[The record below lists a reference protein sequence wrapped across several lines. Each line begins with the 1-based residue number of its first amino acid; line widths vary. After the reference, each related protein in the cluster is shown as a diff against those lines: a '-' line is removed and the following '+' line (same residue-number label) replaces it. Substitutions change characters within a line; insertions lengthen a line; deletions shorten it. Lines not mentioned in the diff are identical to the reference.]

1 MSRLGDDIIS
11 VFLDRRQ
18 CVLTDTDVFRALNS
32 QGISCTVE
40 SVRQQVQLL
49 SPALF
54 HLMSNENRTVT
65 ISVDPKIEICQGY
78 LGNHCPAKPNPCERL
93 HICRHFEGNCPSANC
108 TFPHDFSKGYNR
120 KIIAEHHCQFINP
133 LLLIKLLRLKKS
145 SSIPPP
151 RQGIPTG
158 FNSRPR
164 GRGQGRGRGR
174 GRRRGRGGRFVN
186 NESFRNLIAQK
197 FDPHRQVDVSFPS
210 SNLAQQINIEIIE
223 MLLSVHDIKIED
235 RFNEGENEYF
245 RRVTI
250 QLGET
255 NDVEKLL
262 NLSPI
267 PYDGVDI
274 KFKRTHQIIDKTR
287 LLLKTS
293 INNEHDKIIS
303 SRIQLYL
310 STLIKNNPISKI
322 VDLSN
327 ENEQIVF
334 VQCDNDIDFNSV
346 RQAHK
351 LKSEL
356 SGKHLILTQAYECD
370 ALEIHYN
377 EKNKSITVE
386 DLQRILK
393 SAWNDIFALNFPTG
407 DHAEVEFINVQAF
420 KQWLSKV
427 EQVEDQFQVT
437 ITPMIDC
444 VDETNDSGSV
454 HSATTV
460 ASNVDSRSTASAGL
474 DNRNRLTTIKLI
486 PDWSMIVRHPKF
498 QLEYKEFIHREFGG
512 DIEIQ
517 GDEVTYNGMFPRHLH
532 GSDNNVILRD
542 KTKDFMQNFVFRT
555 LLKLERH
562 NIDILEANSAD
573 VAFSFIDVNV
583 YRLATRSNEI
593 SKFMSKIFPKNNQG
607 SQLGPSPRPTHN
619 SSLPPTLQL
628 KPNKNASV
636 ASSGPAT
643 SMYPLNT
650 PEQISMFS
658 IDKFE
663 ERLRQYL
670 QETFN
675 TKGTFERT
683 GHNNNEKSKGIANRI
698 LIKLMGQTND
708 VENAL
713 QDLDN
718 LFSSLHTK
726 IFNEQTSSDWINID
740 EAIQVIEYHIHLA
753 NLLCACQKIA
763 PKKVYIHY
771 FDVTNPQFGVDE
783 QNIDDLIQD
792 QFNTVTITYNQES
805 ESSRFRKEWTNLEK
819 KILQRADYKKNI
831 CLYKDSNTVYLFGLK
846 DLVQKILREF
856 QVLQNQHDPKICK
869 VTLSERKLK
878 YLTCVAKAD
887 LNKLAKKYK
896 SDGLDLNLT
905 RLRQNGEF
913 IAPTDIHS
921 EITES
926 LEALAQINENSFEID
941 EPGFEILVSK
951 EPERLLTIVNS
962 KCYLEKTIESRR
974 IHILIP
980 KARITELSHG
990 IKQSA
995 SSSAVAKALPTSTSV
1010 NVGHSKVTILI
1021 GDLAAQAV
1029 DAIVACSSSEYLCKD
1044 IVSKAG
1050 AQTMNEYIQLKSSK
1064 QFPGST
1070 TGGTLSCKE
1079 IYFIP
1084 WSPDSHDSADVKSSL
1099 HSFVSAAYTLA
1110 IAKGSKSMAF
1120 HAVGCGKMNFDA
1132 STIAKYMLRET
1143 RKELIKIKIKMNIS
1157 FVLLPSEQNVYD
1169 QFVKHLNQM
1178 ETVDLLVSYKSPTKK
1193 QDDQSTMA
1201 YDKKIIK
1208 ITLISSIENHLMEC
1222 KQDIMDLARSF
1233 STKSQITNKDD
1244 ILNWSQDTINKYYD
1258 YCLKQGVV
1266 PTLDLENV
1274 SLELAGSKDAVHEAE
1289 KYFLELNNE
1298 TLKEAHMHSVARS
1311 VVWSVEQSPSTDI
1324 WEQYSFKLN
1333 GMIEDAF
1340 LKKHLHLDFQN
1351 DADEKCRIVFS
1362 SMEQHHGS
1370 IIRRVR
1376 RKNVDSTLPETW
1388 EGSDQNCK
1396 RVTLQPSS
1404 NEYQDVLARFHAT
1417 MLGKYLQIVKIER
1430 IQNERWYKQYDAHRE
1445 DFKRRYPNTVERLLF
1460 HGCPSTSADQII
1472 QECFNRSFAGVN
1484 GVAYGNGV
1492 YFHTNA
1498 IYSHQY
1504 AKQGNSGERT
1514 IFLVRVLIG
1523 KTCKGDPS
1531 MKSPPSG
1538 YDTTTDG
1545 KDIFVVYHDAGAYA
1559 DHLITYK

>member
-18 CVLTDTDVFRALNS
+18 CVLTDADVFKALNH

-40 SVRQQVQLL
+40 SVRQQAQLL

-54 HLMSNENRTVT
+54 HLMPNENRTVT
-65 ISVDPKIEICQGY
+65 INVDPKIEICQGY

-133 LLLIKLLRLKKS
+133 LLLIKLLRLKQS

-158 FNSRPR
+158 FNHRP
-164 GRGQGRGRGR
+164 RGRGR
-174 GRRRGRGGRFVN
+174 GRRRGRGRGGRFVN

-197 FDPHRQVDVSFPS
+197 SDPNRQVDVSFPS
-210 SNLAQQINIEIIE
+210 SNLAQQINMEIIE
-223 MLLSVHDIKIED
+223 MLLNVRDIKIED

-267 PYDGVDI
+267 SHDGVDI

-310 STLIKNNPISKI
+310 STLIKNNPISKV

-327 ENEQIVF
+327 DNEQIVF

-377 EKNKSITVE
+377 EKNKLITVE

-393 SAWNDIFALNFPTG
+393 SAWNDIFALNFPTN
-407 DHAEVEFINVQAF
+407 DHAEIEFINVQAF
-420 KQWLSKV
+420 KQWLPKV
-427 EQVEDQFQVT
+427 EQIEDQFHVT

-460 ASNVDSRSTASAGL
+460 ASNVDSRSTVSAGL
-474 DNRNRLTTIKLI
+474 DNRNRSTTIKLI

-498 QLEYKEFIHREFGG
+498 QPEYKEFIHREFGG
-512 DIEIQ
+512 DIEIR
-517 GDEVTYNGMFPRHLH
+517 GDKVTYNGMFPRHPH
-532 GSDNNVILRD
+532 DADNNAILHD

-562 NIDILEANSAD
+562 NIDILEANSAN
-573 VAFSFIDVNV
+573 VAFSLIGVNV
-583 YRLATRSNEI
+583 YRIGTRSNEI

-607 SQLGPSPRPTHN
+607 PQLAPTPRPTHN
-619 SSLPPTLQL
+619 
-628 KPNKNASV
+628 ASF
-636 ASSGPAT
+636 ASSGPVTYIYA
-643 SMYPLNT
+643 LNT

-658 IDKFE
+658 IDTFE

-670 QETFN
+670 QESFN
-675 TKGTFERT
+675 TKGTFEGT
-683 GHNNNEKSKGIANRI
+683 GQNNNEKSKGIANRF
-698 LIKLMGQTND
+698 LIKLMGQPND
-708 VENAL
+708 VENAV
-713 QDLDN
+713 QDLEN

-726 IFNEQTSSDWINID
+726 IFNEQTNSDWINID
-740 EAIQVIEYHIHLA
+740 EAIQVIEYHMHLA
-753 NLLCACQKIA
+753 NLLCACQKVA
-763 PKKVYIHY
+763 PKKVYVHY

-783 QNIDDLIQD
+783 QNIDDLIHD
-792 QFNTVTITYNQES
+792 QFNIVTITYNQES
-805 ESSRFRKEWTNLEK
+805 LSSRFTNEWTDLER

-846 DLVQKILREF
+846 DLVKKFHQEF
-856 QVLQNQHDPKICK
+856 QELQNQHDPKICK
-869 VTLSERKLK
+869 VTLSDRKLK
-878 YLTCVAKAD
+878 YLTYVAKAD
-887 LNKLAKKYK
+887 VNKLAKKYK
-896 SDGLDLNLT
+896 SNGLDLNLT

-913 IAPTDIHS
+913 IAPMSIHS
-921 EITES
+921 KITES

-974 IHILIP
+974 IHIPIP
-980 KARITELSHG
+980 KARIAEFSHG

-995 SSSAVAKALPTSTSV
+995 SSSAVAKALSTSTSV

-1021 GDLAAQAV
+1021 GDLAAQPV

-1050 AQTMNEYIQLKSSK
+1050 AQTMNEYIQLKSSNK
-1064 QFPGST
+1064 FPGSIA
-1070 TGGTLSCKE
+1070 GGRLSCKE

-1110 IAKGSKSMAF
+1110 TAKGSKSMAF

-1169 QFVKHLNQM
+1169 QFVKYLNQM
-1178 ETVDLLVSYKSPTKK
+1178 ETVDPLVSHKSPTKK
-1193 QDDQSTMA
+1193 QDDQSTMT
-1201 YDKKIIK
+1201 YDRKIVK
-1208 ITLISSIENHLMEC
+1208 ITLISSIENHLLKC
-1222 KQDIMDLARSF
+1222 KQDIMDLAQSF

-1258 YCLKQGVV
+1258 YCLKQGVI

-1274 SLELAGSKDAVHEAE
+1274 SLELAGPKDAVHEAE

-1298 TLKEAHMHSVARS
+1298 TLKEAHIHSVARG

-1351 DADEKCRIVFS
+1351 DTDEKCRIVFS
-1362 SMEQHHGS
+1362 SMEQHRGS

-1376 RKNVDSTLPETW
+1376 RKNVDSILPEMW
-1388 EGSDQNCK
+1388 EDSDQNCK
-1396 RVTLQPSS
+1396 RITLQSS
-1404 NEYQDVLARFHAT
+1404 SKEYQDVLARFHVT

-1445 DFKRRYPNTVERLLF
+1445 DFKRRYPNIDERLLF

-1484 GVAYGNGV
+1484 GVLYGNGV

-1504 AKQGNSGERT
+1504 AKPGNSGERT
-1514 IFLVRVLIG
+1514 IFLVRALIG
-1523 KTCKGDPS
+1523 KTCKGDPT

-1538 YDTTTDG
+1538 YDTTTDE
-1545 KDIFVVYHDAGAYA
+1545 KDIFVVYHDAGVYA

>member
-1 MSRLGDDIIS
+1 
-11 VFLDRRQ
+11 
-18 CVLTDTDVFRALNS
+18 
-32 QGISCTVE
+32 
-40 SVRQQVQLL
+40 
-49 SPALF
+49 
-54 HLMSNENRTVT
+54 
-65 ISVDPKIEICQGY
+65 
-78 LGNHCPAKPNPCERL
+78 
-93 HICRHFEGNCPSANC
+93 
-108 TFPHDFSKGYNR
+108 
-120 KIIAEHHCQFINP
+120 EHHCQFINP

-532 GSDNNVILRD
+532 
-542 KTKDFMQNFVFRT
+542 
-555 LLKLERH
+555 
-562 NIDILEANSAD
+562 
-573 VAFSFIDVNV
+573 
-583 YRLATRSNEI
+583 
-593 SKFMSKIFPKNNQG
+593 G

-1029 DAIVACSSSEYLCKD
+1029 
-1044 IVSKAG
+1044 
-1050 AQTMNEYIQLKSSK
+1050 
-1064 QFPGST
+1064 
-1070 TGGTLSCKE
+1070 
-1079 IYFIP
+1079 
-1084 WSPDSHDSADVKSSL
+1084 
-1099 HSFVSAAYTLA
+1099 
-1110 IAKGSKSMAF
+1110 
-1120 HAVGCGKMNFDA
+1120 
-1132 STIAKYMLRET
+1132 
-1143 RKELIKIKIKMNIS
+1143 
-1157 FVLLPSEQNVYD
+1157 
-1169 QFVKHLNQM
+1169 
-1178 ETVDLLVSYKSPTKK
+1178 
-1193 QDDQSTMA
+1193 
-1201 YDKKIIK
+1201 
-1208 ITLISSIENHLMEC
+1208 
-1222 KQDIMDLARSF
+1222 
-1233 STKSQITNKDD
+1233 
-1244 ILNWSQDTINKYYD
+1244 
-1258 YCLKQGVV
+1258 
-1266 PTLDLENV
+1266 
-1274 SLELAGSKDAVHEAE
+1274 
-1289 KYFLELNNE
+1289 
-1298 TLKEAHMHSVARS
+1298 
-1311 VVWSVEQSPSTDI
+1311 
-1324 WEQYSFKLN
+1324 
-1333 GMIEDAF
+1333 
-1340 LKKHLHLDFQN
+1340 
-1351 DADEKCRIVFS
+1351 
-1362 SMEQHHGS
+1362 
-1370 IIRRVR
+1370 
-1376 RKNVDSTLPETW
+1376 
-1388 EGSDQNCK
+1388 
-1396 RVTLQPSS
+1396 
-1404 NEYQDVLARFHAT
+1404 
-1417 MLGKYLQIVKIER
+1417 
-1430 IQNERWYKQYDAHRE
+1430 
-1445 DFKRRYPNTVERLLF
+1445 
-1460 HGCPSTSADQII
+1460 
-1472 QECFNRSFAGVN
+1472 
-1484 GVAYGNGV
+1484 
-1492 YFHTNA
+1492 
-1498 IYSHQY
+1498 
-1504 AKQGNSGERT
+1504 
-1514 IFLVRVLIG
+1514 
-1523 KTCKGDPS
+1523 
-1531 MKSPPSG
+1531 
-1538 YDTTTDG
+1538 
-1545 KDIFVVYHDAGAYA
+1545 
-1559 DHLITYK
+1559 

>member
-18 CVLTDTDVFRALNS
+18 CVLTDADVFKALNH

-40 SVRQQVQLL
+40 SVRQQAQLL

-54 HLMSNENRTVT
+54 HLMPNENRTVT
-65 ISVDPKIEICQGY
+65 INVDPKIEICQGY

-133 LLLIKLLRLKKS
+133 LLLIKLLRLKQS

-151 RQGIPTG
+151 RQGISTG
-158 FNSRPR
+158 FNHRP
-164 GRGQGRGRGR
+164 RGRGR
-174 GRRRGRGGRFVN
+174 GRRRGRGRGGRFVN

-197 FDPHRQVDVSFPS
+197 SDPNRQVDVSFPS
-210 SNLAQQINIEIIE
+210 SNLAQQINMEIIE
-223 MLLSVHDIKIED
+223 MLLNVRDIKIED

-267 PYDGVDI
+267 SHDGVDI

-327 ENEQIVF
+327 DNEQIVF

-377 EKNKSITVE
+377 EKNKLITVE

-393 SAWNDIFALNFPTG
+393 SAWNDIFALNFPTN
-407 DHAEVEFINVQAF
+407 DHAEIEFINVQAF
-420 KQWLSKV
+420 KQWLPKV
-427 EQVEDQFQVT
+427 EQIEDQFHVT

-460 ASNVDSRSTASAGL
+460 ASNVDSRSTVSAGL
-474 DNRNRLTTIKLI
+474 DNRNRSTTIKLI

-498 QLEYKEFIHREFGG
+498 QPEYKEFIHREFGG
-512 DIEIQ
+512 DIEIR
-517 GDEVTYNGMFPRHLH
+517 GDKVTYNGMFPRHPH
-532 GSDNNVILRD
+532 DADNNAILHD

-562 NIDILEANSAD
+562 NIDILEANSAN
-573 VAFSFIDVNV
+573 VAFSLIGVNV
-583 YRLATRSNEI
+583 YRIGTRSNEI

-607 SQLGPSPRPTHN
+607 PQLAPTPRPTHN
-619 SSLPPTLQL
+619 
-628 KPNKNASV
+628 ASF
-636 ASSGPAT
+636 ASSGPVTYIYA
-643 SMYPLNT
+643 LNT

-658 IDKFE
+658 IDTFE

-670 QETFN
+670 QESFN
-675 TKGTFERT
+675 TKGTFEGT
-683 GHNNNEKSKGIANRI
+683 GQNNNEKSKGIANRF
-698 LIKLMGQTND
+698 LIKLMGQPND
-708 VENAL
+708 VENAV
-713 QDLDN
+713 QDLEN

-726 IFNEQTSSDWINID
+726 IFNEQTNSDWINID
-740 EAIQVIEYHIHLA
+740 EAIQVIEYHMHLA
-753 NLLCACQKIA
+753 NLLCACQKVA
-763 PKKVYIHY
+763 PKKVYVHY

-783 QNIDDLIQD
+783 QNIDDLIHD
-792 QFNTVTITYNQES
+792 QFNIVTITYNQES
-805 ESSRFRKEWTNLEK
+805 LSSRFTNEWTDLER

-846 DLVQKILREF
+846 DLVKKFHQEF
-856 QVLQNQHDPKICK
+856 QELQNQHDPKICK
-869 VTLSERKLK
+869 VTLSDRKLK
-878 YLTCVAKAD
+878 YLTYVAKAD
-887 LNKLAKKYK
+887 VNKLAKKYK
-896 SDGLDLNLT
+896 SNGLDLNLT

-913 IAPTDIHS
+913 IAPMSIHS
-921 EITES
+921 KITES

-974 IHILIP
+974 IHIPIP
-980 KARITELSHG
+980 KARIAEFSHG

-995 SSSAVAKALPTSTSV
+995 SSSAVAKALSTSTSV

-1021 GDLAAQAV
+1021 GDLAAQPV

-1050 AQTMNEYIQLKSSK
+1050 AQTMNEYIQLKSSNK
-1064 QFPGST
+1064 FPGSIA
-1070 TGGTLSCKE
+1070 GGRLSCKE

-1110 IAKGSKSMAF
+1110 TAKGSKSMAF

-1169 QFVKHLNQM
+1169 QFVKYLNQM
-1178 ETVDLLVSYKSPTKK
+1178 ETVDPLVSHKSPTKK
-1193 QDDQSTMA
+1193 QDDQSTMT
-1201 YDKKIIK
+1201 YDRKIVK
-1208 ITLISSIENHLMEC
+1208 ITLISSIENHLLKC
-1222 KQDIMDLARSF
+1222 KQDIMDLAQSF

-1258 YCLKQGVV
+1258 YCLKQGVI

-1274 SLELAGSKDAVHEAE
+1274 SLELAGPKDAVHEAE

-1298 TLKEAHMHSVARS
+1298 TLKEAHIHSVARG

-1351 DADEKCRIVFS
+1351 DTDEKCRIVFS
-1362 SMEQHHGS
+1362 SMEQHRGS

-1376 RKNVDSTLPETW
+1376 RKNVDSILPEMW
-1388 EGSDQNCK
+1388 EDSDQNCK
-1396 RVTLQPSS
+1396 RITLQSS
-1404 NEYQDVLARFHAT
+1404 SKEYQDVLARFHVT

-1445 DFKRRYPNTVERLLF
+1445 DFKRRYPNIDERLLF

-1484 GVAYGNGV
+1484 GVLYGNGV

-1504 AKQGNSGERT
+1504 AKPGNSGERT
-1514 IFLVRVLIG
+1514 IFLVRALIG
-1523 KTCKGDPS
+1523 KTCKGDPT

-1538 YDTTTDG
+1538 YDTTTDE
-1545 KDIFVVYHDAGAYA
+1545 KDIFVVYHDAGVYA